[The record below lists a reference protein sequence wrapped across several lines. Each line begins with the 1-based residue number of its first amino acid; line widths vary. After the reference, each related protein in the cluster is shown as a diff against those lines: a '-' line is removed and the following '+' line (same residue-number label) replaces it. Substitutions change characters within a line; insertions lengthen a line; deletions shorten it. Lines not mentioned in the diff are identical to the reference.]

1 MASLPAEEKKSR
13 LKSKG
18 ESDEK
23 MLFFFHQK
31 FTGTLAE

>member
-18 ESDEK
+18 ESDK
-23 MLFFFHQK
+23 KKKKLFFTKSLQK
-31 FTGTLAE
+31 L